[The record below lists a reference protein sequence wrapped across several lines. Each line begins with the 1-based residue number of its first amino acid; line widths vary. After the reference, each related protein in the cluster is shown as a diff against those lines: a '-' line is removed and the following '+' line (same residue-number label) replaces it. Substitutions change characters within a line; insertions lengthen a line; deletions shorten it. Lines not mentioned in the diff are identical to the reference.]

1 MARVHPNATVDP
13 GAKLADDAEVG
24 PYSFVGPDVE
34 LGNGV
39 VLGPQATIVGRTTI
53 GARTRVFPFTVLGG
67 EPQDR
72 GFNETPGRL
81 VIGEDNVIREHVTI
95 SVGTSKGG
103 GTTRIG
109 DDNLIMN
116 TVHIGHDCRLGSHCI
131 VASFS
136 GLAGHV
142 TVEDYAVLG
151 GYTGVHQF
159 VRIGES
165 VMCAAD
171 SKLGK
176 DAPPFSLV
184 HGNQARWVGLNA
196 VGLKR
201 RGVSP
206 EATSA
211 LKRAFQ
217 ILYRSSLRT
226 EPALARMR
234 EELGH
239 VPEVARLVRF
249 LEASEKRGFMR

>member
-1 MARVHPNATVDP
+1 MARVHPHATVDP
-13 GAKLADDAEVG
+13 SAKLAEDAEVG
-24 PYSFVGPDVE
+24 PYSFIGPDVE
-34 LGNGV
+34 LASGV
-39 VLGPQATIVGRTTI
+39 VVGPQATIVGRTTV
-53 GARTRVFPFTVLGG
+53 GARTRVFPFAVIGG

-72 GFNETPGRL
+72 GFNEVPGRL
-81 VIGEDNVIREHVTI
+81 VIGADNVIREHVTI
-95 SVGTSKGG
+95 SVGTAKGG
-103 GTTRIG
+103 VTTRLG

-116 TVHIGHDCRLGSHCI
+116 TVHIGHDCQIGSHCI
-131 VASFS
+131 LASFS

-171 SKLGK
+171 SKVGK

-184 HGNQARWVGLNA
+184 HGNQARWVGLNT

-201 RGVSP
+201 RGF
-206 EATSA
+206 SA
-211 LKRAFQ
+211 ELMSVLKRAFH

-234 EELGH
+234 DELGH
-239 VPEVARLVRF
+239 VPEVERLVRF
-249 LEASEKRGFMR
+249 LEGSEKRGFVR